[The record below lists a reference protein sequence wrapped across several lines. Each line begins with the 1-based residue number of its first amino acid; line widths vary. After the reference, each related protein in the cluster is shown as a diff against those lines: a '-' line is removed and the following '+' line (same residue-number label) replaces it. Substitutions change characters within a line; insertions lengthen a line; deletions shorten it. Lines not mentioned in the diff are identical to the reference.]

1 MIANLC
7 ETMIPVLETRGPETN
22 RGLFGQFAT
31 LLVETFSL
39 DFDLQKNGRDNS
51 RQLDSSRMVTQ
62 AQRLWKKFSGN
73 LR

>member
-7 ETMIPVLETRGPETN
+7 EKMIPVLETRGPETN
-22 RGLFGQFAT
+22 RGLFDQFAT

-39 DFDLQKNGRDNS
+39 DFDLQKNGRDNF

-62 AQRLWKKFSGN
+62 AQRLWK
-73 LR
+73 